1 MKAVK
6 ILVPFRFEID
16 RKVVEFECGKTGEL
30 PEEAVEAFVR
40 AGYVA
45 LINDEPAVKIV
56 NKPKVKAT
64 KTVKNGEES
73 E

>member
-16 RKVVEFECGKTGEL
+16 HKAVEFEPGTNGEL
-30 PEEAVEAFVR
+30 PNEAVDAFVN

-45 LINDEPAVKIV
+45 LIEDEPSIKIV
-56 NKPKVKAT
+56 QKPKAKVKA
-64 KTVKNGEES
+64 VK
-73 E
+73 

>member
-16 RKVVEFECGKTGEL
+16 RKAVEFEPGTNGEL
-30 PEEAVEAFVR
+30 PDEAVAAFVN

-45 LINDEPAVKIV
+45 LLEDEPAVKV
-56 NKPKVKAT
+56 VQKPRAKVKA
-64 KTVKNGEES
+64 VK
-73 E
+73 

>member
-30 PEEAVEAFVR
+30 PDEAVDAFVN
-40 AGYVA
+40 AGYVS
-45 LINDEPAVKIV
+45 LIEDEPAIKIV
-56 NKPKVKAT
+56 QKPKAKVKA
-64 KTVKNGEES
+64 VK
-73 E
+73 

>member
-16 RKVVEFECGKTGEL
+16 RKVVEFEPGIDAEL
-30 PEEAVEAFVR
+30 PDESVDAFIR

-45 LINDEPAVKIV
+45 LIESEPAIKIV
-56 NKPKVKAT
+56 GNKKPAKVKA
-64 KTVKNGEES
+64 VK
-73 E
+73 

>member
-16 RKVVEFECGKTGEL
+16 RKAVEFEPGIAEL
-30 PEEAVEAFVR
+30 PDEAVDAFVR

-45 LINDEPAVKIV
+45 LLEDEPAVKV
-56 NKPKVKAT
+56 VQKPRAKVKA
-64 KTVKNGEES
+64 VK
-73 E
+73 

>member
-16 RKVVEFECGKTGEL
+16 HKAVEFEPETEAEL
-30 PEEAVEAFVR
+30 PDEAALAFVN

-45 LINDEPAVKIV
+45 LVESEPAIKIIG
-56 NKPKVKAT
+56 NKAGAKVKA
-64 KTVKNGEES
+64 VK
-73 E
+73 

>member
-30 PEEAVEAFVR
+30 PDDAVDAFVR
-40 AGYVA
+40 GGYVS
-45 LINDEPAVKIV
+45 LIEYEPAIKIV
-56 NKPKVKAT
+56 GNKKPAKVKA
-64 KTVKNGEES
+64 VK
-73 E
+73 

>member
-1 MKAVK
+1 MKVK

-16 RKVVEFECGKTGEL
+16 HKAVEFEPGIAEL

-45 LINDEPAVKIV
+45 LIDDEPAVKIV

-64 KTVKNGEES
+64 KTVKNGEEA

>member
-16 RKVVEFECGKTGEL
+16 RKAVEFEPGIAEL
-30 PEEAVEAFVR
+30 PEAAVEAFIR

-45 LINDEPAVKIV
+45 LIEDEPAIKIV
-56 NKPKVKAT
+56 GHKAGAKVKA
-64 KTVKNGEES
+64 VK
-73 E
+73 